1 MQTHAKSHPVLIID
15 FMKSRNSTVT
25 VFAGNLMTKTTRL
38 FVTPKHLSITW
49 YSHIIR
55 CYCNKCVGKILL
67 HPRTAARHVQ
77 KYGLT
82 CASTANQLAVLAHR
96 LCPSHDTNHIDLSA
110 MSSTAHGITV
120 PNVIDD
126 LDFDSSNP
134 PIMVIENIMA
144 YEWIPR
150 VTFSRLFP
158 QFRLFFCIGWH
169 F

>member
-1 MQTHAKSHPVLIID
+1 M
-15 FMKSRNSTVT
+15 
-25 VFAGNLMTKTTRL
+25 
-38 FVTPKHLSITW
+38 
-49 YSHIIR
+49 
-55 CYCNKCVGKILL
+55 

-96 LCPSHDTNHIDLSA
+96 LRPSHDTNHIDLSA

-144 YEWIPR
+144 YE
-150 VTFSRLFP
+150 
-158 QFRLFFCIGWH
+158 
-169 F
+169 